1 MSLTLVPIIVRPRE
15 RLVIN
20 VGHDMLGWTLA
31 MGAGER
37 AAASMLAELSA
48 SAARKVDD
56 AA

>member
-20 VGHDMLGWTLA
+20 VGHDLLGWTLA